1 MHIVQI
7 EHLTTGYER
16 WKAAFDSDPVGREQ
30 GGVRRYRISR
40 PVDEPDYVV
49 VDLEFDDRDRA
60 VAFQGALERMWA
72 SPQAQQ
78 LLGSTPRAR
87 LVETV
92 ESVAF

>member
-7 EHLTTGYER
+7 EHLTTGYDT

-30 GGVRRYRISR
+30 GGVRAYRISR

-49 VDLEFDDRDRA
+49 VDLEFDDHDRA

-78 LLGSTPRAR
+78 LLGGSPRAR

>member
-7 EHLTTGYER
+7 EHLTTGYDG
-16 WKAAFDSDPVGREQ
+16 WKAAFDSDPVGRES

-60 VAFQGALERMWA
+60 VAFQGALEQMWA

-78 LLGSTPRAR
+78 LLGGTPRSR
-87 LVETV
+87 VVETV
-92 ESVAF
+92 ESAAF